1 MRRTEREITDQ
12 NEIEDII
19 ARCDIC
25 RIALCKDGKPYMVP
39 MNFGYKDR
47 VLYLHSA
54 HDGEKMDIIK
64 ENPNLCFE
72 MEVDTVLVPGEIG
85 CKWTMHYK
93 SVIGFGVAEI
103 VTDTAEKSQALDI
116 IMEQYCGNQKFD
128 FIPKVLDMMSIIKV
142 PVDEMTGK
150 KAGSN

>member
-12 NEIEDII
+12 KEIEDII
-19 ARCDIC
+19 TRSDIC
-25 RIALCKDGKPYMVP
+25 RIALCNDGKPYMVP

-64 ENPNLCFE
+64 KNPNVCFE
-72 MEVDTVLVPGEIG
+72 MEVDTILVPGPIG

-93 SVIGFGVAEI
+93 SVIGSGVAEI
-103 VTDTAEKSQALDI
+103 IKDEKEKAEALDI
-116 IMEQYCGNQKFD
+116 IMKQYAGDEKFE
-128 FIPKVLDMMSIIKV
+128 FLPKVLEMMCIIKV

-150 KAGSN
+150 KAGGK